1 MKSQITI
8 SVGMFCRNWY
18 HKAPRS
24 RTELR
29 DNPIAHIL
37 ASLPWSKPLRLTAPA
52 RVFIR
57 TIQPQIFNGQSEKIQ
72 EGWGGSTEHQQDARG
87 FNQQIV
93 QWLHKNTNNQE
104 SQGLAQHF
112 QSYLAPCSFIV
123 TLGPWTSNLAS
134 DLSQH
139 QEPFQKKGSKKVHH
153 KALKWELQ
161 CLLHNFLFINQCNFD
176 KWHLSW

>member
-18 HKAPRS
+18 HKAQRS
-24 RTELR
+24 RTELPYFGLTSLIQASEADSSCQSFHQ
-29 DNPIAHIL
+29 DNP
-37 ASLPWSKPLRLTAPA
+37 ASDFQWSVWKNPGRL
-52 RVFIR
+52 
-57 TIQPQIFNGQSEKIQ
+57 
-72 EGWGGSTEHQQDARG
+72 GGSTEHQQDARG

-123 TLGPWTSNLAS
+123 ALGPWTSNLAS